1 MTFPITFRGWRQPA
15 VARPPF
21 DPRRAWRRA
30 FLVLQILRALRI
42 LGERAAAR
50 RAYLEKQQMYMYGS
64 GTPRCATPGCSSN
77 WYYVQKNGHC
87 TACNANRTRQAP
99 DFSMMDT
106 LRRAVDKVK
115 TAIRGNKEDEDMES
129 GLADEEYAMMQQV
142 EWQQETS
149 KPHAPVFSQAN
160 ANGTSSLSL
169 SNLRLHYNLSRM
181 PPQTNT
187 SSSLLDSKVV
197 DQLVRHAS
205 SCAAADEGHLCPTG
219 GCAEMRRVLHH
230 TTVHPYAEPNCT
242 DCIKTYRILIS
253 HAERCGFE
261 SPCLV
266 PRCEAVK
273 LHLQRKAQTQMV
285 LPAPPADGPQLCW
298 VRTPQMSWWPAI
310 QYPLNY
316 PLPQLPQYVL
326 DQYQEGCQIV
336 CFLGDRQ
343 FACIHTQYIMPWSQP
358 AQPTVVPNAEVCTHP
373 VCEDLRSCLG
383 YVAPCI
389 FLTHAKQQQPT
400 TVSLPPLPPQA
411 PRTGLPSLQ
420 SIFSREPK
428 PLAHPPTY
436 DGIMYSPEVHMKKR
450 KLIQTFNRA

>member
-1 MTFPITFRGWRQPA
+1 MTFPITFRGWRQA
-15 VARPPF
+15 TAARPPF
-21 DPRRAWRRA
+21 DARRMWRRA
-30 FLVLQILRALRI
+30 FLVLQIIRELRV
-42 LGERAAAR
+42 LGGRAAAR
-50 RAYLEKQQMYMYGS
+50 RAYLEKQQMYMYGN
-64 GTPRCATPGCSSN
+64 GTPRCATPGCTSN

-87 TACNANRTRQAP
+87 TACNANRTRQAT

-115 TAIRGNKEDEDMES
+115 TAIRGNKDDEAMEG
-129 GLADEEYAMMQQV
+129 GLDDEEYAMMQQV
-142 EWQQETS
+142 EWQE
-149 KPHAPVFSQAN
+149 PAPMKLAPSLTPSTAY
-160 ANGTSSLSL
+160 NGTSSLSL

-181 PPQTNT
+181 PPQTNN
-187 SSSLLDSKVV
+187 SSSLLDGKVV
-197 DQLVRHAS
+197 DQLVRHAA
-205 SCAAADEGHLCPTG
+205 SCAVADDGLLCPTG

-253 HAERCGFE
+253 HCERCSFD
-261 SPCLV
+261 SCNV

-273 LHLQRKAQTQMV
+273 MHLQRKSQTQMV

-326 DQYQEGCQIV
+326 DQYQEDCHVV

-343 FACIHTQYIMPWSQP
+343 FACIHQQYILPWSQP
-358 AQPTVVPNAEVCTHP
+358 AQPTVAPNAEVCTHP

-389 FLTHAKQQQPT
+389 FLTHEKQQPSA
-400 TVSLPPLPPQA
+400 SLPPLPPQA

-420 SIFSREPK
+420 SLFTRESK
-428 PLAHPPTY
+428 PVTAPTY
-436 DGIMYSPEVHMKKR
+436 DGIMYSPEVHLKKR